1 MRGDTAEM
9 RWGCRAAVANFSSPV
24 VAPRFGA
31 AVVAGRRLAPPLRL
45 HRPPPLS
52 GRSPA
57 TGGREAVVNGGRRL
71 SRRAT
76 SRKAG
81 AACSRPVRPG
91 ESFDGPGG
99 RRTAIPER
107 LGPPRR
113 SERRSARPR
122 PSRVSCRPCEDGS
135 SGAILHGSRRQPS
148 AEGAARP
155 RRRRDAPGPRG
166 GGPDHCAA
174 TDIPAMARRCIGVI
188 AMPSLSNSRASSV
201 LTARRTTSP
210 IRADVLPAAFTVTR
224 WPSPTST

>member
-1 MRGDTAEM
+1 M

-24 VAPRFGA
+24 AAPCFGA
-31 AVVAGRRLAPPLRL
+31 AVVAGRRLAPPLTPR
-45 HRPPPLS
+45 RPPPLS

-81 AACSRPVRPG
+81 AGCSRPVRPG
-91 ESFDGPGG
+91 ESFDGLGE
-99 RRTAIPER
+99 RRTAFPER
-107 LGPPRR
+107 PGPPRR
-113 SERRSARPR
+113 SGRLSARPR
-122 PSRVSCRPCEDGS
+122 PSRVSPRPCADS
-135 SGAILHGSRRQPS
+135 PSGAVVHVSRQPS
-148 AEGAARP
+148 ADDAARP

>member
-1 MRGDTAEM
+1 M
-9 RWGCRAAVANFSSPV
+9 RWGCRAAVANFSYPV

-31 AVVAGRRLAPPLRL
+31 EVVAGRRLAPPLSPY
-45 HRPPPLS
+45 RPPPHS

-71 SRRAT
+71 SRCGT

-99 RRTAIPER
+99 RRTAMPER
-107 LGPPRR
+107 LGTLRR
-113 SERRSARPR
+113 SGCRSARPLF
-122 PSRVSCRPCEDGS
+122 PRVSRRPHEDGS

-148 AEGAARP
+148 ADDAARP
-155 RRRRDAPGPRG
+155 RRRRETPGPRG

-210 IRADVLPAAFTVTR
+210 MRADVLPAAFTVTR